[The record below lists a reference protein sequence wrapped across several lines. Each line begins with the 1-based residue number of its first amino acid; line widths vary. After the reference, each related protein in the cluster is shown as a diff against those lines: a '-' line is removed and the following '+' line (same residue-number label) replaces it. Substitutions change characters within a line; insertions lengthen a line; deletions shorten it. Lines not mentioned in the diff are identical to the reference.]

1 MYNHILFLM
10 IRRPPRSTRT
20 DTLFPYTTLFRS
32 EPSKFGLT
40 PDELPAFLTQLAEFD
55 TLRVRGLMTMAVN
68 SSDSEAVRDC
78 FRMLRQWRDRLRPDG
93 AADLARM
100 SMGLSGDFEMAIEA
114 GSPENR
120 LRSELFGKPLYGG
133 AAKG

>member
-1 MYNHILFLM
+1 M

-32 EPSKFGLT
+32 LAQALDRRLQHEGRAIDVLVQVKTSPEPSKFGLT

-78 FRMLRQWRDRLRPDG
+78 LRMLRL
-93 AADLARM
+93 
-100 SMGLSGDFEMAIEA
+100 
-114 GSPENR
+114 
-120 LRSELFGKPLYGG
+120 
-133 AAKG
+133 